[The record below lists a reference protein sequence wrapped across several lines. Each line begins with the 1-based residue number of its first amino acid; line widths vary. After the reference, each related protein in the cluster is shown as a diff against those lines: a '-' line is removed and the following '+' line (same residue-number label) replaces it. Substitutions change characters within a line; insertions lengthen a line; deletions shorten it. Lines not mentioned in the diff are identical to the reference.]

1 MQVCFHCGA
10 ANSPGAREC
19 HSCSARLI
27 EDDVAPDNGS
37 SENGTVQNISECP
50 MCATSLEPGAE
61 TCPNC
66 KADLTAPPEM
76 PRSHDRDITSRYDEF
91 AEKVK
96 VVRDG
101 SMSKESF
108 GTWLKEIR
116 ETLNLKRQNY
126 VELIKDSDFEDI
138 DVERLEVLQTNYFQ
152 EREEEVTMTMQGILE
167 FEDAMELM
175 WGFVENESSDLA
187 VLDQALKKMWEGNE
201 MCNEAIRM
209 NREFRNRLEEDWG
222 YM

>member
-1 MQVCFHCGA
+1 MQVCFHCGS
-10 ANSPGAREC
+10 ANSTGAKEC

-27 EDDVAPDNGS
+27 EDDDPDTGS
-37 SENGTVQNISECP
+37 SENGTVQDVSECP
-50 MCATSLEPGAE
+50 MCATVLEPGAE
-61 TCPNC
+61 VCPNC
-66 KADLTAPPEM
+66 KTDLTAAPEM
-76 PRSHDRDITSRYDEF
+76 PRSHEQDITSRYDEF
-91 AEKVK
+91 ADKVK

-101 SMSKESF
+101 SLSKDNF
-108 GTWLKEIR
+108 GSWLKEIR
-116 ETLNLKRQNY
+116 KSLNLKRQNY

-175 WGFVENESSDLA
+175 WGFVENESSDIST
-187 VLDQALKKMWEGNE
+187 LDQALKKMWEGNE

-209 NREFRNRLEEDWG
+209 NREFRSRLEEDWG